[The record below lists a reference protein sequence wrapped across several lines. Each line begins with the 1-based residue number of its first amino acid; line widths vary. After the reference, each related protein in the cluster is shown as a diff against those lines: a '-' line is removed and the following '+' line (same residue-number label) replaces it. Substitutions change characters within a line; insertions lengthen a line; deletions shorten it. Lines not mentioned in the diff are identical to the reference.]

1 MIAAQRNRSVT
12 GVMMLLAA
20 VTMLFAAFT
29 SAMIVR
35 RGLSGDWITTPLP
48 RILWVNTVMLAASS
62 LLLLRKGGADSQS
75 AAPALA
81 PASRVETSLDPAGK
95 CACATICHAEIL
107 GILFLCGQIEAWREL
122 AAAGI
127 YLPTNPSASFFYIL
141 TVTHFVHVLGGLF
154 ALQFANRQAAAV
166 YWHFMTGLWIYVLL
180 LFSIW
185 G

>member
-1 MIAAQRNRSVT
+1 MIAAQRNRSIT
-12 GVMMLLAA
+12 GVMMLLAS

-29 SAMIVR
+29 SAMVVR

-48 RILWVNTVMLAASS
+48 AILWFNTAVLLSSS
-62 LLLLRKGGADSQS
+62 LLLRATVGQ
-75 AAPALA
+75 ALSFA
-81 PASRVETSLDPAGK
+81 VRG
-95 CACATICHAEIL
+95 L
-107 GILFLCGQIEAWREL
+107 GVVFLCGQVEVWREL
-122 AAAGI
+122 AAAGM
-127 YLPTNPSASFFYIL
+127 YLPTNPSASFFYVL
-141 TVTHFVHVLGGLF
+141 TAAHSAHVLGGLF